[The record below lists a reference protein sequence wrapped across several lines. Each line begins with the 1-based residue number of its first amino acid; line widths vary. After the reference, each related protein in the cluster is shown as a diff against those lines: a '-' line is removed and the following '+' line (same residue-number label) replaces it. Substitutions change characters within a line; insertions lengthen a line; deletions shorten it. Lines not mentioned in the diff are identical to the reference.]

1 MRLFI
6 LLANFVMKQEHDH
19 RLINWLPQKL
29 YSDKDQTGIQVK
41 FIPGIFSRFYYYF
54 DLLTYWQLV
63 FASKR
68 FGSTLIR

>member
-6 LLANFVMKQEHDH
+6 LLANCVMKQEHDH
-19 RLINWLPQKL
+19 WLINWLPQKL
-29 YSDKDQTGIQVK
+29 YSDKDQTEIQLK

-68 FGSTLIR
+68 FWSTLTS